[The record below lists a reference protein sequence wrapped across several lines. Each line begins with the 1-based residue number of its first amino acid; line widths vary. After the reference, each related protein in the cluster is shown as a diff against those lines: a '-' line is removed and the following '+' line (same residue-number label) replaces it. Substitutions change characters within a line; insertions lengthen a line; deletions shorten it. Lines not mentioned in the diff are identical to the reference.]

1 MSWNEPTTTYIN
13 EQGESSTG
21 GTGSGNNSGFSW
33 DSVLTNADDIIN
45 SIGGLF
51 GVGNGSSNNNNTF
64 IPYAPPPKE
73 AKENNNSTLIYAVL
87 AFFVVLT
94 LIFVFAN
101 KGGK

>member
-13 EQGESSTG
+13 EQGESEQG
-21 GTGSGNNSGFSW
+21 ANNIANNNGFSW

-64 IPYAPPPKE
+64 IPYTPPPKE
-73 AKENNNSTLIYAVL
+73 VKENNSTLIYAGL
-87 AFFVVLT
+87 AFAVVLT